1 MSVHQRKNNGSYY
14 TVYRNDE
21 GKQRSKDFGKGREGK
36 RLAVAFDQEIKA
48 HRKLKAPLPVATVE
62 DEKLYLDQL
71 IQAYL
76 NARKLAG
83 VRHKTLKEIA
93 SICEKHLIPAFA
105 QKPAQEIKLDEIVSV
120 VQAAYPKAATSTKN
134 RYLGYLKAIFRFGLA
149 NEMIT
154 RNPLANWKKS
164 KEAPRDLKLTL
175 EDLQKI
181 KEAAAPHLAWAITV
195 AWNLG
200 VRPGASELFA
210 IKTTDI
216 DWLDSSVRIYASKT
230 KTWRVVPVSAEF
242 LQQLRERQKVAQSGY
257 IVEYQGKRISQFRNS
272 FKTACK
278 KAGITYDTV
287 PYEIR
292 HLFATSLLRAN
303 GDLSAVSRIL
313 GHQSIHMTASQY
325 YHLLGDEKRRT
336 IQKLPSLGGP
346 GA

>member
-1 MSVHQRKNNGSYY
+1 MSVHKRSNNGTYF
-14 TVYRNDE
+14 VAYRDSD
-21 GKQRSKDFGKGREGK
+21 GKQTTKTFGKGREGK
-36 RLAVAFDQEIKA
+36 RQAIKFDEEVKA
-48 HRKLKAPLPVATVE
+48 SRKLGTRPPVATVE
-62 DEKLYLDQL
+62 EEKLYLDQL
-71 IQAYL
+71 LQAYL

-83 VRHKTLKEIA
+83 VRLKTLKEMA
-93 SICEKHLIPAFA
+93 SIGEKHLIPAFA
-105 QKPAQEIKLDEIVSV
+105 QKPAQEIKLDEIISV
-120 VQAAYPKAATSTKN
+120 MQAAYPKAATSTKN
-134 RYLGYLKAIFRFGLA
+134 RYLGYLKAVFRFGLA
-149 NEMIT
+149 NELIT

-200 VRPGASELFA
+200 VRTGASELFSLKWA
-210 IKTTDI
+210 DV
-216 DWLDSSVRIYASKT
+216 DWSDSSVRVYASKT

-242 LQQLRERQKVAQSGY
+242 LQQLRERQQVAQSEFV
-257 IVEYQGKRISQFRNS
+257 VEYQGKQIGQFRNS

-292 HLFATSLLRAN
+292 HLFATSLLREG
-303 GDLSAVSRIL
+303 GDLSAVSRL
-313 GHQSIHMTASQY
+313 MGHSSTQMTVMQY

-336 IQKLPSLGGP
+336 IQKLPSLGS
-346 GA
+346 A